1 MKTVCDRIA
10 CYRLDDEVADQVVA
24 AGLAKFATAPERP
37 GKFMIYRPDSAEA
50 RCLVDQIK
58 AAKVAAK
65 PAPVVEPDPA
75 PAAAEPAP
83 EVKAAPVE
91 EKKPAAAPKR
101 GPGRPAGKK
110 GRK

>member
-10 CYRLDDEVADQVVA
+10 CYRLDDEIADQVVA

-37 GKFMIYRPDSAEA
+37 GKFKIYRPDSAEA
-50 RCLVDQIK
+50 QDLADRVK
-58 AAKVAAK
+58 AAKPAAK
-65 PAPVVEPDPA
+65 PAPVVEPEPVA
-75 PAAAEPAP
+75 PAAEPAP
-83 EVKAAPVE
+83 EVAAPVD

>member
-10 CYRLDDEVADQVVA
+10 CYRLADEVADQVVA

-37 GKFMIYRPDSAEA
+37 GKFMIYRQDSAEA
-50 RCLVDQIK
+50 QDLADRAN
-58 AAKVAAK
+58 AAKPAAK
-65 PAPVVEPDPA
+65 PAPVVEPEPVT
-75 PAAAEPAP
+75 PAAEPAP
-83 EVKAAPVE
+83 EVEAPVD